1 MYVYSSNTNIVVL
14 DEYTPL
20 TLVIEFVTRTGETK
34 MHSKILPKNLKG
46 IYSFEDLSVDRRE
59 VINMNVEEA

>member
-14 DEYTPL
+14 DEYTHSA
-20 TLVIEFVTRTGETK
+20 LVIELVTRTGETK
-34 MHSKILPKNLKG
+34 MHSKILSKNLKG